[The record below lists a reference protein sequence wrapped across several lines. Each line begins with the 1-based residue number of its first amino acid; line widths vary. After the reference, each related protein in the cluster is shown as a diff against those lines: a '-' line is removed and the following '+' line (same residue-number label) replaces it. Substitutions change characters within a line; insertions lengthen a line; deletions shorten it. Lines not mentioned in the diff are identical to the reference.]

1 MEKGD
6 YKYVVLAALI
16 IVVVFI
22 YNRNQKNKIEDDETA
37 EKGEYSDSGNY
48 KNITPMKH
56 DIMKQ
61 ITLDLTPVM
70 IPYIISLLLSD
81 RVNMKNIL
89 SVEDY
94 KSFSSSVVGSTLLA
108 LLGYGLYYQIFE
120 PYIVN
125 RVVKF

>member
-1 MEKGD
+1 MEKGI
-6 YKYVVLAALI
+6 YKYLLLAGLA
-16 IVVVFI
+16 IVVVFM

-61 ITLDLTPVM
+61 ITLDFTPVM
-70 IPYIISLLLSD
+70 IPIVVNLLLSE

-89 SVEDY
+89 SMEDY
-94 KSFSSSVVGSTLLA
+94 KSFSSSVIGSTLLA
-108 LLGYGLYYQIFE
+108 LLGYGLYYQVVE

-125 RVVKF
+125 KVVKF